1 MNRHTATCRSALLLC
16 GALLLLGGCASRWQD
31 MFVSYSDQMVPLRNQ
46 LLLGHAAEALPEV
59 RDSTL
64 GDDTFVLD
72 RLEQG
77 RIAWLAG
84 QDAGSKQALT
94 AADSR
99 LRWEDRQAQYR
110 LSQGLGQVGSLLTN
124 DQSMAYRTP
133 DYERTMLHH
142 YLALNYLQRGDAEGA
157 LVEVRRANQVQEQA
171 LKRRA
176 DEVRKA
182 KDERD
187 HAAAERDP
195 EDEMRQLMSRGAPD
209 LDRLIGRVKNGFQNA
224 YTFYFSAVLYE
235 AAGDLNDAWVDYQR
249 GYQIAP
255 DNQSLQDALLRLAV
269 LRGAPDEIR
278 ATEKKVGRKALSLA
292 KDQGQLVVLFEDG
305 LIPARRELFLPLPI
319 STSGGDFR
327 TFTVAI
333 PYYDNRASNSGP
345 LTVEVDKLAWQTSEL
360 VRLEAL
366 AAKDLQERLPGMLT
380 RQALRLVAKEQMRQA
395 AAKEGGDVGNILV
408 GIFNTLS
415 ERADTRSWL
424 TLPAQASSWQGMV
437 PAGDIHLTLSA
448 GAAQRQLPLT
458 IHKGRTTLVWVQ
470 RLGAGLTTRVMP
482 L

>member
-1 MNRHTATCRSALLLC
+1 MRPASLTGLLLA
-16 GALLLLGGCASRWQD
+16 GLLLGGCASRWQD
-31 MFVSYSDQMVPLRNQ
+31 LFVSYSDQMVPLRNQ
-46 LLLGHAAEALPEV
+46 LLLGHAAEALPKV
-59 RDSTL
+59 RESTP
-64 GDDTFVLD
+64 GDDTYVLD
-72 RLEQG
+72 QLEKG

-84 QDAGSKQALT
+84 QDGVSKQGFA

-99 LRWEDRQAQYR
+99 LAWEESQAKYR
-110 LSQGLGQVGSLLTN
+110 LSQGLAQAGSLLTN
-124 DQSMAYRTP
+124 DQTMAYRTP

-157 LVEVRRANQVQEQA
+157 LVEVRRANQVQERA
-171 LKRRA
+171 LKARA

-182 KDERD
+182 KEKSEE
-187 HAAAERDP
+187 AEADG
-195 EDEMRQLMSRGAPD
+195 EMRQLMSRGAPE

-224 YTFYFSAVLYE
+224 YTFYFSGVLYE

-255 DNQSLQDALLRLAV
+255 DNQSLQDALLRLAR
-269 LRGAPDEIR
+269 LRGSADELKE
-278 ATEKKVGRKALSLA
+278 TEKKLGRKAPPPA

-305 LIPARRELFLPLPI
+305 LIPARREIFLPLPI
-319 STSGGDFR
+319 STSSGDFR
-327 TFTVAI
+327 TFTVAV
-333 PYYDNRASNSGP
+333 PYYDNRASDTGP
-345 LTVEVDKLAWQTSEL
+345 LTVSVGKQAGRTSSL
-360 VRLEAL
+360 VRLESL

-380 RQALRLVAKEQMRQA
+380 RQALRLVAKEQLRRS

-424 TLPAQASSWQGMV
+424 TLPAEASSWQGMV
-437 PAGDIHLTLSA
+437 PAGEVKLQLGAGSA
-448 GAAQRQLPLT
+448 MRTLPLT
-458 IHKGRTTLVWVQ
+458 VHAGRTTLVWVQ
-470 RLGAGLTTRVMP
+470 RLGAGLSSRVMP

>member
-1 MNRHTATCRSALLLC
+1 MPRLPLAGLLLA
-16 GALLLLGGCASRWQD
+16 GSLLGGCASHWQD

-59 RDSTL
+59 RDSTP
-64 GDDTFVLD
+64 GDDTYVLD

-77 RIAWLAG
+77 RIAWLAS
-84 QDAGSKQALT
+84 QDAASKLAFA

-99 LRWEDRQAQYR
+99 LAWEDNQAEYR
-110 LSQGLGQVGSLLTN
+110 VSQGLAQAGSLLTN
-124 DQSMAYRTP
+124 DQTMVYRAP

-182 KDERD
+182 KQKSEE
-187 HAAAERDP
+187 AEADTAT
-195 EDEMRQLMSRGAPD
+195 EGEMRQLMSRGAPE

-224 YTFYFSAVLYE
+224 YTFYFSGVLYE

-255 DNQSLQDALLRLAV
+255 DNRSLQDALLRLAV
-269 LRGAPDEIR
+269 LRGAVDEIR
-278 ATEKKVGRKALSLA
+278 ETEKKVGRKAPPLA
-292 KDQGQLVVLFEDG
+292 KSQGQLVVLFEDG

-319 STSGGDFR
+319 ATSGGDFR

-333 PYYDNRASNSGP
+333 PYYDNRASDTGP
-345 LTVEVDKLAWQTSEL
+345 LTVSVGKRVEQTSEL

-380 RQALRLVAKEQMRQA
+380 RQALRLVAKEQVRRT

-424 TLPAQASSWQGMV
+424 TLPAQASSWQGML
-437 PAGDIHLTLSA
+437 PAGDVNLTLSTGIGA
-448 GAAQRQLPLT
+448 GTAQRQLPLT
-458 IHKGRTTLVWVQ
+458 IHQGRTTLVWVQ

>member
-1 MNRHTATCRSALLLC
+1 MRPASLTGLLLA
-16 GALLLLGGCASRWQD
+16 GLLLGGCASRWQD
-31 MFVSYSDQMVPLRNQ
+31 LFVSYSDQMVPLRNQ
-46 LLLGHAAEALPEV
+46 LLLGHAAEALPKV
-59 RDSTL
+59 RESTP
-64 GDDTFVLD
+64 GDDTYVLD
-72 RLEQG
+72 QLERG

-84 QDAGSKQALT
+84 QDAISKQGFA

-99 LRWEDRQAQYR
+99 LAWEDNQARYR
-110 LSQGLGQVGSLLTN
+110 LSQGLAQAGSLLTN
-124 DQSMAYRTP
+124 DQTMAYRTP

-157 LVEVRRANQVQEQA
+157 LVEVRRANQVQERA
-171 LKRRA
+171 LKARA

-182 KDERD
+182 KEKSEESEADG
-187 HAAAERDP
+187 
-195 EDEMRQLMSRGAPD
+195 EMRQLMSRGAPE

-224 YTFYFSAVLYE
+224 YTFYFSGVLYE

-255 DNQSLQDALLRLAV
+255 DNQSLQDALLRLAR
-269 LRGAPDEIR
+269 LRGSADELKE
-278 ATEKKVGRKALSLA
+278 TEKKVGRKAPPLA

-305 LIPARRELFLPLPI
+305 LIPARREIFLPLPI
-319 STSGGDFR
+319 STSSGDFR
-327 TFTVAI
+327 TFTVAV
-333 PYYDNRASNSGP
+333 PYYDNRASDTGP
-345 LTVEVDKLAWQTSEL
+345 LTVSVGKQAGRTSSL
-360 VRLEAL
+360 VRLESL

-380 RQALRLVAKEQMRQA
+380 RQALRLVAKEQLRRS

-424 TLPAQASSWQGMV
+424 TLPAEASSWQGMV
-437 PAGDIHLTLSA
+437 PAGEVQLQLGAGSA
-448 GAAQRQLPLT
+448 MRTLPLT
-458 IHKGRTTLVWVQ
+458 VHAGRTTLVWVQ
-470 RLGAGLTTRVMP
+470 RLGAGLSTRVMP

>member
-1 MNRHTATCRSALLLC
+1 MRPASLTGLLLA
-16 GALLLLGGCASRWQD
+16 GLLLGGCASRWQD
-31 MFVSYSDQMVPLRNQ
+31 LFVSYSDQMVPLRNQ
-46 LLLGHAAEALPEV
+46 LLLGHAAEALPKV
-59 RDSTL
+59 RESTP
-64 GDDTFVLD
+64 GDDTYVLD
-72 RLEQG
+72 QLERG

-84 QDAGSKQALT
+84 QDAISKQGFA

-99 LRWEDRQAQYR
+99 LAWEDNQARYR
-110 LSQGLGQVGSLLTN
+110 LSQGLAQAGSLLTN
-124 DQSMAYRTP
+124 DQTMAYRAP

-157 LVEVRRANQVQEQA
+157 LVEVRRANQVQERA
-171 LKRRA
+171 LKARA

-182 KDERD
+182 KEKSEESE
-187 HAAAERDP
+187 AEG
-195 EDEMRQLMSRGAPD
+195 EMRQLMSRGAPE

-224 YTFYFSAVLYE
+224 YTFYFSGVLYE

-255 DNQSLQDALLRLAV
+255 DNQSLQDALLRLAR
-269 LRGAPDEIR
+269 LRGSPDELKE
-278 ATEKKVGRKALSLA
+278 TEKKVGRKAPPLA

-305 LIPARRELFLPLPI
+305 LIPARREIFLPLPI
-319 STSGGDFR
+319 STSSGDFR
-327 TFTVAI
+327 TFTVAV
-333 PYYDNRASNSGP
+333 PYYDNRASDTGP
-345 LTVEVDKLAWQTSEL
+345 LTVSVGKQAGRTSSL

-380 RQALRLVAKEQMRQA
+380 RQALRLVAKEQLRRS
-395 AAKEGGDVGNILV
+395 AAKEGGDVGNLLV

-424 TLPAQASSWQGMV
+424 TLPAEASSWQGV
-437 PAGDIHLTLSA
+437 LPAGEVQLQLGAGSA
-448 GAAQRQLPLT
+448 MRTLPLT
-458 IHKGRTTLVWVQ
+458 VHAGRTTLVWVQ
-470 RLGAGLTTRVMP
+470 RLGAGLSTRVMP

>member
-1 MNRHTATCRSALLLC
+1 
-16 GALLLLGGCASRWQD
+16 
-31 MFVSYSDQMVPLRNQ
+31 MVPLRNQ
-46 LLLGHAAEALPEV
+46 LLLGHAAEALPKV
-59 RDSTL
+59 RESTP
-64 GDDTFVLD
+64 GDDTYVLD
-72 RLEQG
+72 QLERG

-84 QDAGSKQALT
+84 QDGVSKQGFA

-99 LRWEDRQAQYR
+99 LAWEDNQAQYR
-110 LSQGLGQVGSLLTN
+110 LSHGLDQAGSLLTN
-124 DQSMAYRTP
+124 DQTMAYRAP

-157 LVEVRRANQVQEQA
+157 LVEVRRANQVQERA
-171 LKRRA
+171 LKARA

-182 KDERD
+182 KEESEETEADT
-187 HAAAERDP
+187 AAEG
-195 EDEMRQLMSRGAPD
+195 EMRQLMSRGAPE
-209 LDRLIGRVKNGFQNA
+209 LDRLIGQVKNGFQNA
-224 YTFYFSAVLYE
+224 YTFYFSGVLYE

-255 DNQSLQDALLRLAV
+255 DNQSLQDALLRLAR
-269 LRGAPDEIR
+269 LRGSVDELKE
-278 ATEKKVGRKALSLA
+278 TEKRVGRKAPPLA
-292 KDQGQLVVLFEDG
+292 RDQGQLVVLFEDG
-305 LIPARRELFLPLPI
+305 LIPARREIFLPLPI
-319 STSGGDFR
+319 STSSGDFR
-327 TFTVAI
+327 TFTVAV
-333 PYYDNRASNSGP
+333 PYYDNRASDTGP
-345 LTVEVDKLAWQTSEL
+345 LTVSAGKQAGRTSSL

-380 RQALRLVAKEQMRQA
+380 RQALRLVAKEQLRRS

-424 TLPAQASSWQGMV
+424 TLPAEASSWQGMV
-437 PAGDIHLTLSA
+437 PAGDVNLTLGA

-458 IHKGRTTLVWVQ
+458 IHSGRTTLVWVQ
-470 RLGAGLTTRVMP
+470 RLGAGLSTRVMP

>member
-1 MNRHTATCRSALLLC
+1 MRPASLTGLLLA
-16 GALLLLGGCASRWQD
+16 GLLLGGCASRWQD
-31 MFVSYSDQMVPLRNQ
+31 LFVSYSDQMVPLRNQ
-46 LLLGHAAEALPEV
+46 LLLGHAAEALPKV
-59 RDSTL
+59 RESTP
-64 GDDTFVLD
+64 GDDTYVLD
-72 RLEQG
+72 QLEKG

-84 QDAGSKQALT
+84 QDAISKQGFA

-99 LRWEDRQAQYR
+99 LAWEDNQARYR
-110 LSQGLGQVGSLLTN
+110 LSQGLAQAGSLLTN
-124 DQSMAYRTP
+124 DQTMAYRTP

-157 LVEVRRANQVQEQA
+157 LVEVRRANQVQERA
-171 LKRRA
+171 LKARA

-182 KDERD
+182 KEKSEESE
-187 HAAAERDP
+187 AEG
-195 EDEMRQLMSRGAPD
+195 EMRQLMSRGAPE

-224 YTFYFSAVLYE
+224 YTFYFSGVLYE

-255 DNQSLQDALLRLAV
+255 DNQSLQDALLRLAR
-269 LRGAPDEIR
+269 LRGSSDELKE
-278 ATEKKVGRKALSLA
+278 TEKKVGRKAPPPA

-305 LIPARRELFLPLPI
+305 LIPARREIFLPLPI
-319 STSGGDFR
+319 STSSGDFR
-327 TFTVAI
+327 TFTVAA
-333 PYYDNRASNSGP
+333 PYYDNRASDTGP
-345 LTVEVDKLAWQTSEL
+345 LTVSVGKQAGRTSSL
-360 VRLEAL
+360 VRLESL

-380 RQALRLVAKEQMRQA
+380 RQALRLVAKEQLRRS

-424 TLPAQASSWQGMV
+424 TLPAEASSWQGMV
-437 PAGDIHLTLSA
+437 PAGEVQLQLGAGSA
-448 GAAQRQLPLT
+448 MRTLPLT
-458 IHKGRTTLVWVQ
+458 VHAGRTTLVWVQ
-470 RLGAGLTTRVMP
+470 RLGAGLSTRVMP

>member
-1 MNRHTATCRSALLLC
+1 MRPASLTGLLLA
-16 GALLLLGGCASRWQD
+16 GLLLGGCASRWQD
-31 MFVSYSDQMVPLRNQ
+31 LFVSYSDQMVPLRNQ
-46 LLLGHAAEALPEV
+46 LLLGHAAEALPKV
-59 RDSTL
+59 RESTP
-64 GDDTFVLD
+64 GDDTYVLD
-72 RLEQG
+72 QLERG

-84 QDAGSKQALT
+84 QDAISKQGFA

-99 LRWEDRQAQYR
+99 LAWEESQAKYR
-110 LSQGLGQVGSLLTN
+110 LSQGLAQAGSLLTN
-124 DQSMAYRTP
+124 DQTMAYRTP

-157 LVEVRRANQVQEQA
+157 LVEVRRANQVQERA
-171 LKRRA
+171 LKARA

-182 KDERD
+182 KEKSEESEADG
-187 HAAAERDP
+187 
-195 EDEMRQLMSRGAPD
+195 EMRQLMSRGAPE
-209 LDRLIGRVKNGFQNA
+209 LDRLIGQVKNGFQNA
-224 YTFYFSAVLYE
+224 YTFYFSGVLYE

-255 DNQSLQDALLRLAV
+255 DNQSLQDALLRLAR
-269 LRGAPDEIR
+269 LRGSVDELKE
-278 ATEKKVGRKALSLA
+278 TEKKLGRKAPPLA

-305 LIPARRELFLPLPI
+305 LIPARREIFLPLPI
-319 STSGGDFR
+319 STSSGDFR
-327 TFTVAI
+327 TFTVAV
-333 PYYDNRASNSGP
+333 PYYDNRASDTGP
-345 LTVEVDKLAWQTSEL
+345 LTVSVGKQAGRTSSL

-380 RQALRLVAKEQMRQA
+380 RQALRLVAKEQLRRS

-424 TLPAQASSWQGMV
+424 TLPAEASSWQGMV
-437 PAGDIHLTLSA
+437 PAGEVQLQLGAGSA
-448 GAAQRQLPLT
+448 MRTLPLT
-458 IHKGRTTLVWVQ
+458 VHAGRTTLVWVQ
-470 RLGAGLTTRVMP
+470 RLGAGLSTRVMP

>member
-1 MNRHTATCRSALLLC
+1 MRPASLTGLLLA
-16 GALLLLGGCASRWQD
+16 GLLLGGCASRWQD
-31 MFVSYSDQMVPLRNQ
+31 LFVSYSDQMVPLRNQ
-46 LLLGHAAEALPEV
+46 LLLGHAAEALPKV
-59 RDSTL
+59 RESTP
-64 GDDTFVLD
+64 GDDTYVLD
-72 RLEQG
+72 QLERG

-84 QDAGSKQALT
+84 QDAISKQGFA

-99 LRWEDRQAQYR
+99 LAWEDNQARYR
-110 LSQGLGQVGSLLTN
+110 LSQGLAQAGSLLTN
-124 DQSMAYRTP
+124 DQTMAYRTP

-157 LVEVRRANQVQEQA
+157 LVEVRRANQVQERA
-171 LKRRA
+171 LKARA

-182 KDERD
+182 KEKSEE
-187 HAAAERDP
+187 AEADG
-195 EDEMRQLMSRGAPD
+195 EMRQLMSRGAPE

-224 YTFYFSAVLYE
+224 YTFYFSGVLYE

-255 DNQSLQDALLRLAV
+255 DNQSLQDALLRLAR
-269 LRGAPDEIR
+269 LRGSADELKE
-278 ATEKKVGRKALSLA
+278 TEKKVGRKAPPPA

-305 LIPARRELFLPLPI
+305 LIPARREIFLPLPI
-319 STSGGDFR
+319 STSSGDFR
-327 TFTVAI
+327 TFTVAV
-333 PYYDNRASNSGP
+333 PYYDNRASDTGP
-345 LTVEVDKLAWQTSEL
+345 LMVSVGKQTGRTSSL
-360 VRLEAL
+360 VRLESL

-380 RQALRLVAKEQMRQA
+380 RQALRLVAKEQLRRS

-424 TLPAQASSWQGMV
+424 TLSAEASSWQGMV
-437 PAGDIHLTLSA
+437 PAGEVQLQLGAGSA
-448 GAAQRQLPLT
+448 MRTLPLT
-458 IHKGRTTLVWVQ
+458 VHAGRTTLVWVQ
-470 RLGAGLTTRVMP
+470 RLGAGLSTRVMP

>member
-1 MNRHTATCRSALLLC
+1 MRPASLTGLLLA
-16 GALLLLGGCASRWQD
+16 GLLLGGCASRWQD
-31 MFVSYSDQMVPLRNQ
+31 LFVSYSDQMVPLRNQ
-46 LLLGHAAEALPEV
+46 LLLGHAAEALPKV
-59 RDSTL
+59 RESTP
-64 GDDTFVLD
+64 GDDTYVLD
-72 RLEQG
+72 QLEIG

-84 QDAGSKQALT
+84 QDAISKQGFA

-99 LRWEDRQAQYR
+99 LAWEESQAKYR
-110 LSQGLGQVGSLLTN
+110 LSQGLAQAGSLLTN
-124 DQSMAYRTP
+124 DQTMAYRAP

-157 LVEVRRANQVQEQA
+157 LVEVRRANQVQERA
-171 LKRRA
+171 LKARA

-182 KDERD
+182 KEKSEESE
-187 HAAAERDP
+187 AEG
-195 EDEMRQLMSRGAPD
+195 EMRQLMSRGAPE

-224 YTFYFSAVLYE
+224 YTFYFSGVLYE

-255 DNQSLQDALLRLAV
+255 DNQSLQDALLRLAR
-269 LRGAPDEIR
+269 LRGSADELKE
-278 ATEKKVGRKALSLA
+278 TEKKVGRKAPPLA

-305 LIPARRELFLPLPI
+305 LIPARREIFLPLPI
-319 STSGGDFR
+319 STSSGDFR
-327 TFTVAI
+327 TFTVAV
-333 PYYDNRASNSGP
+333 PYYDNRASDTGP
-345 LTVEVDKLAWQTSEL
+345 LTVSVGKQAGRTSSL

-380 RQALRLVAKEQMRQA
+380 RQALRLVAKEQLRRS

-424 TLPAQASSWQGMV
+424 TLPAEASSWQGV
-437 PAGDIHLTLSA
+437 LPAGEVQLQLGAGSA
-448 GAAQRQLPLT
+448 MRTLPLRV
-458 IHKGRTTLVWVQ
+458 HAGRTTLVWVQ
-470 RLGAGLTTRVMP
+470 RLGAGLSTRVMP

>member
-1 MNRHTATCRSALLLC
+1 MPSPLRLAGPLL
-16 GALLLLGGCASRWQD
+16 ASLLLGGCASFWQD

-59 RDSTL
+59 RESTP
-64 GDDTFVLD
+64 GDDTYVLD
-72 RLEQG
+72 QLEKG

-84 QDAGSKQALT
+84 QDGASKQALT

-99 LRWEDRQAQYR
+99 LTWEDNQAEYR
-110 LSQGLGQVGSLLTN
+110 LSRGLAQAGSLMTN
-124 DQSMAYRTP
+124 DQTMAYRAP

-142 YLALNYLQRGDAEGA
+142 YLALGYLQRGDAGGA
-157 LVEVRRANQVQEQA
+157 LVEVRRANQVQERA
-171 LKRRA
+171 LARRA

-182 KDERD
+182 AQEGTQDD
-187 HAAAERDP
+187 TDG
-195 EDEMRQLMSRGAPD
+195 EMRQRMSRSAPE
-209 LDRLIGRVKNGFQNA
+209 LDRLIGKVKNGFQNA
-224 YTFYFSAVLYE
+224 YTFYFSGVLYE
-235 AAGDLNDAWVDYQR
+235 AAGDINDAWVDYQR

-255 DNQSLQDALLRLAV
+255 DNRSLQDALLRLAR
-269 LRGAPDEIR
+269 LRGSPEEIKE
-278 ATEKKVGRKALSLA
+278 TEQKIGRKAPQPV

-305 LIPARRELFLPLPI
+305 LIPARREFFLPLPL

-327 TFTVAI
+327 TFTVAV
-333 PYYDNRASNSGP
+333 PYYDNRASASGP
-345 LTVEVDKLAWQTSEL
+345 LAVTLGTRVEQTSEL

-380 RQALRLVAKEQMRQA
+380 RQALRLVAKEQLRRS

-437 PAGDIHLTLSA
+437 PAGEVSLTLGAGSA
-448 GAAQRQLPLT
+448 MRTLPLT
-458 IHKGRTTLVWVQ
+458 VHGGRTTLVWVQ
-470 RLGAGLTTRVMP
+470 RLGSGLTTRVMP

>member
-1 MNRHTATCRSALLLC
+1 MNRHLATCRSALLLC
-16 GALLLLGGCASRWQD
+16 GSLLLLGGCASRWQD

-84 QDAGSKQALT
+84 QDEGSKQALA
-94 AADSR
+94 AADNR
-99 LRWEDRQAQYR
+99 LSWEDSQAEYR
-110 LSQGLGQVGSLLTN
+110 LSQGLDQVGSLLTN

-142 YLALNYLQRGDAEGA
+142 YLALNYLQRGDADGA

-182 KDERD
+182 KDESEESE
-187 HAAAERDP
+187 AEG
-195 EDEMRQLMSRGAPD
+195 EMRQLMSRGAPD
-209 LDRLIGRVKNGFQNA
+209 LDRLIGKVKNGFQNA
-224 YTFYFSAVLYE
+224 YTFYLSAVLYE

-255 DNQSLQDALLRLAV
+255 DNRSLQDALLRLAR
-269 LRGAPDEIR
+269 LRGSPDEIR
-278 ATEKKVGRKALSLA
+278 ATEKKVGRKAPPLA

-319 STSGGDFR
+319 STSRGDFR

-333 PYYDNRASNSGP
+333 PYYDNRASDTGP
-345 LTVEVDKLAWQTSEL
+345 LTVEVGKRVEQTSEL

-380 RQALRLVAKEQMRQA
+380 RQALRLVAKEQMRHT

-424 TLPAQASSWQGMV
+424 TLPAQAASWQGML
-437 PAGDIHLTLSA
+437 PAGSVQLTLGA

-458 IHKGRTTLVWVQ
+458 IQKGRTTLVWVQ

>member
-1 MNRHTATCRSALLLC
+1 MRPASLTGLLLA
-16 GALLLLGGCASRWQD
+16 GLLLGGCASRWQD
-31 MFVSYSDQMVPLRNQ
+31 LFVSYSDQMVPLRNQ
-46 LLLGHAAEALPEV
+46 LLLGHAAEALPKV
-59 RDSTL
+59 RESTP
-64 GDDTFVLD
+64 GDDTYVLD
-72 RLEQG
+72 QLEKG

-84 QDAGSKQALT
+84 QDAISKQGFA

-99 LRWEDRQAQYR
+99 LAWEESQAKYR
-110 LSQGLGQVGSLLTN
+110 LSQGLAQAGSLLTN
-124 DQSMAYRTP
+124 DQTMAYRAP

-157 LVEVRRANQVQEQA
+157 LVEVRRANQVQERA
-171 LKRRA
+171 LKARA

-182 KDERD
+182 KEKSEE
-187 HAAAERDP
+187 AEADG
-195 EDEMRQLMSRGAPD
+195 EMRQLMSRGAPE

-224 YTFYFSAVLYE
+224 YTFYFSGVLYE

-255 DNQSLQDALLRLAV
+255 DNQSLQDALLRLAR
-269 LRGAPDEIR
+269 LRGSADELKE
-278 ATEKKVGRKALSLA
+278 TEKKVGRKAPPPA

-305 LIPARRELFLPLPI
+305 LIPARREIFLPLPI
-319 STSGGDFR
+319 STSSGDFR
-327 TFTVAI
+327 TFTVAV
-333 PYYDNRASNSGP
+333 PYYDNRASDTGP
-345 LTVEVDKLAWQTSEL
+345 LMVSVGKQAGRTSSL
-360 VRLEAL
+360 VRLESL

-380 RQALRLVAKEQMRQA
+380 RQALRLVAKEQLRRS

-424 TLPAQASSWQGMV
+424 TLPAEASSWQGML
-437 PAGDIHLTLSA
+437 PAGEVQLQLGAGSA
-448 GAAQRQLPLT
+448 MRTLPLT
-458 IHKGRTTLVWVQ
+458 VHAGRTTLVWVQ
-470 RLGAGLTTRVMP
+470 RLGAGLSTRVMP

>member
-1 MNRHTATCRSALLLC
+1 MRPASLTGLLLA
-16 GALLLLGGCASRWQD
+16 GLLLGGCASRWQD
-31 MFVSYSDQMVPLRNQ
+31 LFVSYSDQMVPLRNQ

-59 RDSTL
+59 RESTP
-64 GDDTFVLD
+64 GDDTYVLD
-72 RLEQG
+72 QLEKG

-84 QDAGSKQALT
+84 QDAISKQGFA

-99 LRWEDRQAQYR
+99 LAWEDNQARYR
-110 LSQGLGQVGSLLTN
+110 LSQGLAQAGSLLTN
-124 DQSMAYRTP
+124 DQTMAYRAP

-157 LVEVRRANQVQEQA
+157 LVEVRRANQVQELA
-171 LKRRA
+171 LKARA

-182 KDERD
+182 KEKSEESEADG
-187 HAAAERDP
+187 
-195 EDEMRQLMSRGAPD
+195 EMRQLMSRGAPE
-209 LDRLIGRVKNGFQNA
+209 LDRLIGQVKNGFQNA
-224 YTFYFSAVLYE
+224 YTFYFSGVLYE

-255 DNQSLQDALLRLAV
+255 DNQSLQDALLRLAR
-269 LRGAPDEIR
+269 LRGSADELKE
-278 ATEKKVGRKALSLA
+278 TEKKVGRKAPPLA
-292 KDQGQLVVLFEDG
+292 KDRGQLVVLFEDG
-305 LIPARRELFLPLPI
+305 LIPARREIFLPLPI
-319 STSGGDFR
+319 STSSGDFR
-327 TFTVAI
+327 TFTVAV
-333 PYYDNRASNSGP
+333 PYYDNRASDTGP
-345 LTVEVDKLAWQTSEL
+345 LTVSVGKQAGRTSSL

-380 RQALRLVAKEQMRQA
+380 RQALRLVAKEQLRRS

-424 TLPAQASSWQGMV
+424 TLPAEASSWQGV
-437 PAGDIHLTLSA
+437 LPAGEVQLQLGAGSA
-448 GAAQRQLPLT
+448 MRTLPLT
-458 IHKGRTTLVWVQ
+458 VHAGRTTLVWVQ
-470 RLGAGLTTRVMP
+470 RLGAGLSTRVMP

>member
-1 MNRHTATCRSALLLC
+1 MRPASLTGLLLA
-16 GALLLLGGCASRWQD
+16 GLLLGGCASRWQD
-31 MFVSYSDQMVPLRNQ
+31 LFVSYSDQMVPLRNQ
-46 LLLGHAAEALPEV
+46 LLLGHAAEALPKV
-59 RDSTL
+59 RESTP
-64 GDDTFVLD
+64 GDDTYVLD
-72 RLEQG
+72 QLEKG

-84 QDAGSKQALT
+84 QDAISKQGFA

-99 LRWEDRQAQYR
+99 LAWEESQAKYR
-110 LSQGLGQVGSLLTN
+110 LSQGLAQAGSLLTN
-124 DQSMAYRTP
+124 DQTMAYRTP

-157 LVEVRRANQVQEQA
+157 LVEVRRANQVQERA
-171 LKRRA
+171 LKARA

-182 KDERD
+182 KEKSEESEADG
-187 HAAAERDP
+187 
-195 EDEMRQLMSRGAPD
+195 EMRQLMSRGAPE

-224 YTFYFSAVLYE
+224 YTFYFSGVLYE

-255 DNQSLQDALLRLAV
+255 DNQSLQDALLRLAR
-269 LRGAPDEIR
+269 LRGSSDELKE
-278 ATEKKVGRKALSLA
+278 TEKKVGRKAPPPA

-305 LIPARRELFLPLPI
+305 LIPARREIFLPLPI
-319 STSGGDFR
+319 STSSGDFR
-327 TFTVAI
+327 TFTVAV
-333 PYYDNRASNSGP
+333 PYYDNRASDTGP
-345 LTVEVDKLAWQTSEL
+345 LTVSVGKQAGRTSSL
-360 VRLEAL
+360 VRLESL

-380 RQALRLVAKEQMRQA
+380 RQALRLVAKEQLRRS

-424 TLPAQASSWQGMV
+424 TLPAEASSWQGMV
-437 PAGDIHLTLSA
+437 PAGEVQLQLGAGSA
-448 GAAQRQLPLT
+448 MRTLPLT
-458 IHKGRTTLVWVQ
+458 VHAGRTTLVWVQ
-470 RLGAGLTTRVMP
+470 RLGAGLSTRVMP

>member
-1 MNRHTATCRSALLLC
+1 MRPASLTGLLLA
-16 GALLLLGGCASRWQD
+16 GLLLGGCASRWQD
-31 MFVSYSDQMVPLRNQ
+31 LFVSYSDQMVPLRNQ
-46 LLLGHAAEALPEV
+46 LLLGHAAEALPKV
-59 RDSTL
+59 RESTP
-64 GDDTFVLD
+64 GDDTYVLD
-72 RLEQG
+72 QLEKG

-84 QDAGSKQALT
+84 QDAISKQGFA

-99 LRWEDRQAQYR
+99 LAWEDNQARYR
-110 LSQGLGQVGSLLTN
+110 LSQGLAQAGSLLTN
-124 DQSMAYRTP
+124 DQTMAYRTP

-157 LVEVRRANQVQEQA
+157 LVEVRRANQVQERA
-171 LKRRA
+171 LKARA

-182 KDERD
+182 KTEGEE
-187 HAAAERDP
+187 AEADTAT
-195 EDEMRQLMSRGAPD
+195 EGEMRQLMSRGAPE

-224 YTFYFSAVLYE
+224 YTFYFSGVLYE

-255 DNQSLQDALLRLAV
+255 DNQSLQDALLRLAR
-269 LRGAPDEIR
+269 LRGSSDELKE
-278 ATEKKVGRKALSLA
+278 TEKKVGRKAPPLA

-305 LIPARRELFLPLPI
+305 LIPARREIFLPLPI
-319 STSGGDFR
+319 STSSGDFR
-327 TFTVAI
+327 TFTVAV
-333 PYYDNRASNSGP
+333 PYYDNRASDTGP
-345 LTVEVDKLAWQTSEL
+345 LTVSVGRQAGRTSSL
-360 VRLEAL
+360 VRLESL

-380 RQALRLVAKEQMRQA
+380 RQALRLVAKEQLRRS

-424 TLPAQASSWQGMV
+424 TLPAEASSWQGMV
-437 PAGDIHLTLSA
+437 PAGEVQLQLGAGSA
-448 GAAQRQLPLT
+448 MRTLPLT
-458 IHKGRTTLVWVQ
+458 VHAGRTTLVWVQ
-470 RLGAGLTTRVMP
+470 RLGAGLSSRVMP